1 MDCKTKEFSASDTWL
16 SEKDT
21 TEIAAAILA
30 GGQSS
35 RMGTDKR
42 KLLLAGKTLQE
53 IAAEKL
59 FLFSER
65 YFSIADDIDQPLPG
79 FVTILDQVSECG
91 PLSGMVSV
99 MEKAESEWIIF
110 IPCDMPMVPQ
120 KLLEF
125 ILSYRSMENDALILT
140 GNGRIF
146 PVLSAFR
153 RGAALPIMQKAIQEK
168 HLALFLLIEKEL
180 RPLYIPA
187 ERFPGFKPIMLQN
200 INTPEDYN
208 HILSVSDMI

>member
-1 MDCKTKEFSASDTWL
+1 M
-16 SEKDT
+16 DT
-21 TEIAAAILA
+21 TKIAAAILA
-30 GGQSS
+30 GGQSR

-42 KLLLAGKTLQE
+42 KLPLGGKTLQE
-53 IAAEKL
+53 LAAEKL
-59 FLFSER
+59 SLFSER
-65 YFSIADDIDQPLPG
+65 YFSVADDIDQPLPG
-79 FVTILDQVSECG
+79 FVNILDQATECG

-99 MEKAESEWIIF
+99 MEKTEAEWVIF

-140 GNGRIF
+140 GNGRAF

-153 RGAALPIMQKAIQEK
+153 RAAALPIMRKAIQEK
-168 HLALFLLIEKEL
+168 RLTLFRLIEKEL
-180 RPLYIPA
+180 LPLYIPA

-208 HILSVSDMI
+208 HILSASDLIWRQCTKFSNR